1 MVREKAN
8 EMGIEISAKFS
19 WAKTHQSLSEELMHL
34 SSLIEDSYDYK
45 IERYKETVGRNGRNF
60 CNSNY

>member
-1 MVREKAN
+1 
-8 EMGIEISAKFS
+8 MGIEISAKFS
-19 WAKTHQSLSEELMHL
+19 WAKTRQSLSEELMHL

-45 IERYKETVGRNGRNF
+45 IERYKDTVGRNGRNF